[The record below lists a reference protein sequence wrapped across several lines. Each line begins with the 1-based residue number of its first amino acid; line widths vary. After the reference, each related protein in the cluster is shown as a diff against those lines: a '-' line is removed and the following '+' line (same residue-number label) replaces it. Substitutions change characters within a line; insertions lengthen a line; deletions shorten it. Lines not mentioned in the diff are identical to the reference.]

1 MIEPIEGL
9 PQVSEEQKADS
20 GLSISVDIDD
30 GNEIDYE
37 AIEREL
43 DEFQNTHRIREE
55 GDVPY
60 NSQEYWNKVKL
71 EQNKELLKPIDAS
84 PEEMKV
90 DDINLSDDIEL
101 DDKLEVDYDFLERGL
116 NNLLRPNDPLK
127 EESKE
132 NDAFARKL
140 LIDDKE
146 L

>member
-9 PQVSEEQKADS
+9 PQVSEEQKKDG

-43 DEFQNTHRIREE
+43 DEFQNTHRIAVE
-55 GDVPY
+55 GALPY
-60 NSQEYWNKVKL
+60 DSQEYWNKVKL
-71 EQNKELLKPIDAS
+71 EQNKELLKPIDENS
-84 PEEMKV
+84 EEMKV

-101 DDKLEVDYDFLERGL
+101 DDKIEVDYDFLERGL
-116 NNLLRPNDPLK
+116 NNLLRPSDQLK

-132 NDAFARKL
+132 TDAFASKL
-140 LIDDKE
+140 LVDDKQ